1 LGKFKN
7 TLFKAEVLQRYNRTS
22 QMDTVELLVFHILIS
37 GDSVLGISA
46 RGDLDDILNILR
58 SVIPKTTQPEP
69 MKIRESYIL

>member
-1 LGKFKN
+1 
-7 TLFKAEVLQRYNRTS
+7 
-22 QMDTVELLVFHILIS
+22 MDTVELLVFHILIS